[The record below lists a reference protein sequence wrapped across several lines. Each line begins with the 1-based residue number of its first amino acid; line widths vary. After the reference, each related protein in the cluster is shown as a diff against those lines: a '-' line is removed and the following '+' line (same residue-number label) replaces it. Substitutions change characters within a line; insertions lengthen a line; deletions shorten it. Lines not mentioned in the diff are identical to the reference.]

1 LQNQN
6 REYQTQIS
14 NLQNKLT
21 RIQITQQ
28 QVQNKFR
35 QSAIRNGRK
44 TTEEINNL
52 NEDLSI
58 DRQLNQ
64 IISEENENL
73 QDRNNELAGQLINA
87 NQQIEALKKAG
98 EEALK
103 LLSEKEEQLK
113 KIQAQTEKTKQNQQK
128 PTKTSS

>member
-1 LQNQN
+1 MQNQS
-6 REYQTQIS
+6 REYQSQTT

-21 RIQITQQ
+21 KSQDTRKRTQS
-28 QVQNKFR
+28 KFR
-35 QSAIRNGRK
+35 QSAIRKGRK

-52 NEDLSI
+52 HEDLSI

-64 IISEENENL
+64 IINEENDNL
-73 QDRNNELAGQLINA
+73 QNRNNQLTEQLSNA
-87 NQQIEALKKAG
+87 NQQIETLKKAG

-128 PTKTSS
+128 PTKTCS